1 MAGSMQ
7 QTENNTVNSEI
18 RLNDQYLEFVGIEK
32 AFPGVKALD
41 DISFRAD
48 GGKVLAL
55 LGENGAGKSTLLK
68 IMSGDLRAD
77 EGRIILNGETLSM
90 ASPNQAIKAGISVIY
105 QERQLIPTMS
115 VMENIFIGALPIKV
129 GLVNY
134 AKLKADTQ
142 EIIDK
147 FDLPID
153 PEAPVMTLSIA
164 HQQMVEIMKA
174 YRRDSKVIAFD
185 EPTAPMTDT
194 EIEILFD
201 LIRQLKKA
209 GKIILYVS
217 HRMKE
222 IFQVTDE
229 IVVLKDGRLV
239 KTLNTALTNEQ
250 ELIAAMVGRDIG
262 DTYANLSRNHTFGD
276 VLLEVSNMTTYAV
289 HDISF
294 SLHNGEVLGFAGLV
308 GAGRT
313 EVVRALFGADEVLS
327 GEIKLEGK
335 CVKFDT
341 PREAINAGIALC
353 PEDRK
358 EQGLVLW
365 SSVRDN
371 ICMPVLKKLKK
382 WLFLDLKAEDE
393 LTLSAIKKYNIKT
406 PTFDKS
412 VLELS
417 GGNQQKV
424 ILGRWTSEKMI
435 TKLLILD
442 EPTKGIDVGTKA
454 EIYQMVCDFA
464 KLGIG
469 VIFISSELTEVIN
482 VADTIIVMH
491 NGHITGTV
499 KREDATEENVL
510 AMAMLD

>member
-1 MAGSMQ
+1 MEQ
-7 QTENNTVNSEI
+7 QLKNSPVTTDKGMVE
-18 RLNDQYLEFVGIEK
+18 QYLEFKGISK
-32 AFPGVKALD
+32 SFPGVKALE
-41 DISFRAD
+41 DISFRAE

-68 IMSGDLRAD
+68 IISGDLRAD
-77 EGRIILNGETLSM
+77 EGRIVLNGKTLAM
-90 ASPNQAIKAGISVIY
+90 TSPNQAIKAGISVIY
-105 QERQLIPTMS
+105 QERQLIPSMS
-115 VMENIFIGALPIKV
+115 VMENVFLGALPVKA
-129 GLVNY
+129 GLVDY
-134 AKLKADTQ
+134 GRLKADTRA
-142 EIIDK
+142 IIET
-147 FDLPID
+147 FGLPID
-153 PEAPVMTLSIA
+153 PEAPVRTLSIA

-174 YRRDSKVIAFD
+174 YRRDSDVIAFD
-185 EPTAPMTDT
+185 EPTAPLTDT
-194 EIEILFD
+194 EIDILFK
-201 LIRQLKKA
+201 LIKQLKES
-209 GKIILYVS
+209 GKIVIYVS

-229 IVVLKDGRLV
+229 IVVLKDGHLV
-239 KTLNTALTNEQ
+239 KTLSTAETNEQ
-250 ELIAAMVGRDIG
+250 ALISAMVGRDIG
-262 DTYANLSRNHTFGD
+262 DTYANLSRNDKYGD
-276 VLLEVSNMTTYAV
+276 VLLEVNNLKTYAV
-289 HDISF
+289 HDVSF
-294 SLHNGEVLGFAGLV
+294 QLRCGEVVGFAGLV

-313 EVVRALFGADEVLS
+313 EVARAIFGVDAVIS
-327 GEIKLEGK
+327 GEIKFEGQP
-335 CVKFDT
+335 VKFET
-341 PREAINAGIALC
+341 PRDAINAGIALC

-371 ICMPVLKKLKK
+371 VCMPVLKKLKQ
-382 WLFLDLKAEDE
+382 WLFLDAKAMDE
-393 LTLSAIKKYNIKT
+393 LTVHAIKKYNIKT
-406 PTFDKS
+406 PTLDKT

-424 ILGRWTSEKMI
+424 ILGRWTSDKMV

-464 KLGIG
+464 KQGIG

-482 VADTIIVMH
+482 VSDTIIVMH

-510 AMAMLD
+510 ALAMLD